1 MKKEEREED
10 QREQGKA
17 AEAAP
22 TNMNTAEMRPSPA
35 FPSPNSQK
43 KLQEGEDLTVPAA
56 TDLEIARIDR

>member
-1 MKKEEREED
+1 MGEREGGGPKGARKGRRGGTD
-10 QREQGKA
+10 QHEHSGN
-17 AEAAP
+17 EAF
-22 TNMNTAEMRPSPA
+22 A